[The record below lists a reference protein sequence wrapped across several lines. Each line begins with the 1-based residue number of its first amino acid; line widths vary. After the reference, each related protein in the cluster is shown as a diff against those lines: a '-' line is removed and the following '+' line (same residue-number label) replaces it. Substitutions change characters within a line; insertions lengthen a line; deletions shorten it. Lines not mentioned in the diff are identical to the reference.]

1 MKKTVGGIVI
11 GAGLLLLAIVLNCG
25 GGGGGGSNTPLTNT
39 GAVNL
44 SITDPPICKNPNGSF
59 DHIWVTITRVTAH
72 VSEDADFDD
81 NDDNN
86 KGGAGW
92 INLVDLRD
100 RPMQIDLLNL
110 DSTDCLLTQ
119 LGSTSG
125 LLPGQYQQIRVFLL
139 SNDPKAK
146 EPVPSPNNCNGSGF
160 NCVVPVN
167 GIPQELSIGSAAK
180 TGIKIPSGQMAHGK
194 FVIPAGQSVDL
205 NIDFDACRSI
215 IKQENGKFRL
225 KPVLRASEVSLN
237 KNGISGRVIDKD
249 TGDPI
254 PFALVAAEQKDL
266 NNVDRIIVQK
276 FTGRDG
282 SFIFCPLPSGQT
294 FDIVVA
300 GITTKVAY
308 NATVTLNVPVG
319 TAMGDIPLVAETGVP
334 ATITGQVTTATSSL
348 PPGPVSTSADI
359 ALSALQPTKPL
370 SSGNFLIFTVP
381 LLNGST
387 QSVTTESNSSCPT
400 GTDCANYE
408 LLVPSSNPTV
418 GVFGQPYADPFA
430 GPVNY
435 WVNAQAFVPLTSQIN
450 PGKAD
455 CSPASLPG
463 AFDSLTA
470 LMVVDGSGV
479 LITPAIKDFTF
490 TGCQ

>member
-1 MKKTVGGIVI
+1 MKEIFGGIVL
-11 GAGLLLLAIVLNCG
+11 GAGLILLVIVLNCG
-25 GGGGGGSNTPLTNT
+25 GGGGSNTPVTNT
-39 GAVNL
+39 GTVNL

-59 DHIWVTITRVTAH
+59 DHIWVTITRVMAH
-72 VSEDADFDD
+72 VSEDADIDHD
-81 NDDNN
+81 N
-86 KGGAGW
+86 GW

-100 RPMQIDLLNL
+100 NPMQIDLLEL
-110 DSTDCLLTQ
+110 DSTTCLLTQ

-125 LLPGQYQQIRVFLL
+125 LPAGQYQQIRVFLL
-139 SNDPKAK
+139 SNNPKSK
-146 EPVPSPNNCNGSGF
+146 EPVPSLDKCDGSGF
-160 NCVVPVN
+160 NCVVPAN
-167 GIPQELSIGSAAK
+167 GAPQELSIGSADK
-180 TGIKIPSGQMAHGK
+180 TGIKIPSGQMDHGK

-215 IKQENGKFRL
+215 IKQGNGNFRL
-225 KPVLRASEVSLN
+225 KPVLRASEVSRN
-237 KNGISGRVIDKD
+237 KNAISGRVIDKD

-254 PFALVAAEQKDL
+254 PLALVAAEQKDS

-276 FTGRDG
+276 FTGLDG
-282 SFIFCPLPSGQT
+282 KFIFCPLPSGQT
-294 FDIVVA
+294 FDIVVVA
-300 GITTKVAY
+300 ITGKAAY
-308 NATVTLNVPVG
+308 NATVTLNVSVD
-319 TAMGDIPLVAETGVP
+319 TAMGDIPLVPEAGVP
-334 ATITGQVTTATSSL
+334 ATITGQITTVTS
-348 PPGPVSTSADI
+348 PPPIATSADI

-387 QSVTTESNSSCPT
+387 QSVTTESNATTCPA

-408 LLVPSSNPTV
+408 LHVPSSNPTV

-455 CSPASLPG
+455 CSPASLPE

-470 LMVVDGSGV
+470 LMVVDGSGA
-479 LITPAIKDFTF
+479 LITPATKDFKF
-490 TGCQ
+490 TSCQ